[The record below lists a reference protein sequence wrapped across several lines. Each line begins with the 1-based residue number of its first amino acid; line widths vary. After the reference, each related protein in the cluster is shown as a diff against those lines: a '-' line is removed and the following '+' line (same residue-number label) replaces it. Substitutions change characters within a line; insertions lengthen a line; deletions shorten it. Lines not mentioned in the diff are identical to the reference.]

1 MNSLLFVFEK
11 GLIKLNLDILDKLVC
26 YEMYQLG
33 LLGLRSI
40 FDLNECLNLK
50 LTISDGQL
58 IPSSKLLSKL

>member
-1 MNSLLFVFEK
+1 MKKN
-11 GLIKLNLDILDKLVC
+11 
-26 YEMYQLG
+26 QLG
-33 LLGLRSI
+33 QLGLRSI